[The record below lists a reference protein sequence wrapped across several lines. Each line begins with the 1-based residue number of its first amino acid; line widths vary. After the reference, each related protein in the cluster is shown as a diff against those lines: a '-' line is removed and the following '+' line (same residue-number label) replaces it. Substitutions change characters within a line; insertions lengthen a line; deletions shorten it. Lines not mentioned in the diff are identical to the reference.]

1 MLPLWQYKHCGL
13 ISLIPL
19 QGDFIRSRGIESGT
33 QSKQLNAISI
43 SSCPPLMTIRSGS
56 ANHSTA
62 SFSLRNSGIYAS
74 RRLGCLELIL
84 SIVPGCR
91 VLFTTTKP
99 QYSSSDNL
107 LHTAITL
114 LISNV
119 ESSEASVLTHT
130 NVNSDMREHLANS
143 LFRLYHIHLLHG
155 IRPNPILQLYQLIL
169 NQ

>member
-1 MLPLWQYKHCGL
+1 M
-13 ISLIPL
+13 
-19 QGDFIRSRGIESGT
+19 
-33 QSKQLNAISI
+33 KQLNAISI

-74 RRLGCLELIL
+74 RRLGCLEFIL

-119 ESSEASVLTHT
+119 ESSAASVLTHT
-130 NVNSDMREHLANS
+130 NVNSDERTSCQFPLPSISYPLTSWNS
-143 LFRLYHIHLLHG
+143 AK
-155 IRPNPILQLYQLIL
+155 PNSAALPTDPKPMIEIFKLSLRRKMS
-169 NQ
+169 